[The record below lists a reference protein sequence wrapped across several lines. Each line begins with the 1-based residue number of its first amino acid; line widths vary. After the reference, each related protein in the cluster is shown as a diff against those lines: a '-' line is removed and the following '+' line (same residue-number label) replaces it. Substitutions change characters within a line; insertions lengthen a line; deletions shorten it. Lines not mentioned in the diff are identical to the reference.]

1 MVRFASFVGL
11 ASSTYK
17 LITTFLR
24 QYCKEEVNKLS
35 DWLKYFIHQ
44 KIGNFIRAVLQ
55 CIPD

>member
-17 LITTFLR
+17 LITTLLR
-24 QYCKEEVNKLS
+24 QYCKEEVSKPS
-35 DWLKYFIHQ
+35 DWLKYF
-44 KIGNFIRAVLQ
+44 KIGNFIQAVLQ

>member
-11 ASSTYK
+11 ASFTYK
-17 LITTFLR
+17 LITTLLR
-24 QYCKEEVNKLS
+24 QYCKEEVNKPS

-44 KIGNFIRAVLQ
+44 KIGNFIQAVLQ